1 MKVLLMQTVKD
12 LGKEGDVV
20 DVSDGHARNFL
31 FPQNMA
37 ISATAQTLKKK
48 DEKEKALS
56 KKEQRDMKVA
66 SDLAG
71 AVDGFELILQ
81 EKVNDS
87 GVLYAAVNEKMIVS
101 ALKKSGFKIDL
112 DFIKL
117 DQSIKEVGEY
127 KVRVQLPFGFEAEL
141 RLIIEE
147 K

>member
-1 MKVLLMQTVKD
+1 
-12 LGKEGDVV
+12 
-20 DVSDGHARNFL
+20 
-31 FPQNMA
+31 
-37 ISATAQTLKKK
+37 
-48 DEKEKALS
+48 
-56 KKEQRDMKVA
+56 
-66 SDLAG
+66 
-71 AVDGFELILQ
+71 
-81 EKVNDS
+81 
-87 GVLYAAVNEKMIVS
+87 MIVS